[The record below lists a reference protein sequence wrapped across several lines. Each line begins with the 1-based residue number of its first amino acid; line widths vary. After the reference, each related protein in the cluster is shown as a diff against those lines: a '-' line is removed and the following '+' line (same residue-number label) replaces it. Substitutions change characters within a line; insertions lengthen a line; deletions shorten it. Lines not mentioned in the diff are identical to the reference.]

1 MILIS
6 DRLNSIEI
14 VVDLLT
20 NAGVNKMITRDVT
33 H

>member
-6 DRLNSIEI
+6 DRENSIEI

-20 NAGVNKMITRDVT
+20 YAGVNKMITRDFT